1 MPAEIFSF
9 CDSLCKTQIYWSSD
23 ELYNNELMQDKDAI
37 DNGCC
42 LFNKI
47 IKDYSGD
54 KDKYC
59 ASLTGGFDGRTILS
73 VLGNENKELLLYS
86 FGITDSLNISI
97 PQQISAENGL
107 NYLPIL
113 LEKDYEGVYV
123 EFAKQSVIFSDC
135 MRTIESANYP
145 YAFNIVSAFS
155 DVVITGIFGSELLR
169 TFQNV
174 GVMVSNNFEL
184 LNKSENSENSWIL
197 IKNKLYNS
205 YLSRD
210 IIDKNFEDVRNEFE
224 EEIWGPISNFDYNK
238 RFYQFMIRE
247 GLRKYFGGEV
257 QSERIYATNRF
268 PYLDDDFVNFIFQS
282 PFAGVYSNALNPSP
296 NQRFRS
302 QYFYA
307 KIMEKYYPIL
317 LKYQTDHGFPASYV
331 LSKIPVLKIGIPFL
345 YNRRKKKK
353 SNYQEF
359 KPVEWAELFLNDI
372 DNCLT
377 FGNNDWYN
385 DKLLKDYRQG
395 LWKNNFYKFS
405 NAISFNYWMNS

>member
-1 MPAEIFSF
+1 
-9 CDSLCKTQIYWSSD
+9 
-23 ELYNNELMQDKDAI
+23 
-37 DNGCC
+37 
-42 LFNKI
+42 
-47 IKDYSGD
+47 
-54 KDKYC
+54 
-59 ASLTGGFDGRTILS
+59 
-73 VLGNENKELLLYS
+73 
-86 FGITDSLNISI
+86 
-97 PQQISAENGL
+97 
-107 NYLPIL
+107 
-113 LEKDYEGVYV
+113 
-123 EFAKQSVIFSDC
+123 
-135 MRTIESANYP
+135 
-145 YAFNIVSAFS
+145 
-155 DVVITGIFGSELLR
+155 
-169 TFQNV
+169 
-174 GVMVSNNFEL
+174 
-184 LNKSENSENSWIL
+184 
-197 IKNKLYNS
+197 
-205 YLSRD
+205 
-210 IIDKNFEDVRNEFE
+210 
-224 EEIWGPISNFDYNK
+224 
-238 RFYQFMIRE
+238 MIRE

-372 DNCLT
+372 DN
-377 FGNNDWYN
+377 
-385 DKLLKDYRQG
+385 YRQG